1 VTTAAAFNSGAV
13 SITPPADSS
22 DPISIDIEAVAVGTN
37 FLTATTG
44 IQTVVLPVTAVADAP
59 TITAAMAAA
68 TEDTPVDL
76 NLNLSLNDTDGSEVL
91 GSHVYVRLNNGA
103 TLLGGYPVVTETV
116 DGVNLVGYYKVPV
129 GDVGGLQIQ
138 GAADWHGTVGVEVAA
153 TSVEQ
158 SNGDVAIS
166 QLTTSVSLAAAA
178 DAPIVT
184 APVAPIAG
192 TEDQAIDLSG
202 LLSAALADTET
213 ANGAEVLSVIIENVP
228 DGTLFSA
235 GSNNGDG
242 SWTIPAA
249 ALGTLSV
256 TPPTNYAGTL
266 TLTLTGISLE
276 LSNGDF
282 AESSVD
288 FDIEVAPVADDAE
301 LLPQN
306 ATVDA
311 TGRAALDLDVRMVD
325 DRGTLLGEQAPEQI
339 EITFNN
345 VPTGVA
351 LEALSGGSVVDNG
364 GGEFVFTGTEAEAN
378 DLALAA
384 GPLASA
390 GTTTV
395 SITSAV
401 TVDGADRNDLGFTDT
416 FRLTVPQVLAG
427 DDLTNDVLSGGAGT
441 QLIYG
446 LDGTD
451 TLTGGNGNDGLFG
464 GLGADNLTGGSGAD
478 MFGWETGDLDGNVDT
493 ITDFT
498 IGDGDALDISDILQG
513 FDEATSILSEF
524 VQLSESG
531 GNTTVSVDIDGGGD
545 GYVDMATLQGV
556 VGLDVDTM
564 KTNGNLIV

>member
-1 VTTAAAFNSGAV
+1 
-13 SITPPADSS
+13 
-22 DPISIDIEAVAVGTN
+22 
-37 FLTATTG
+37 
-44 IQTVVLPVTAVADAP
+44 
-59 TITAAMAAA
+59 
-68 TEDTPVDL
+68 
-76 NLNLSLNDTDGSEVL
+76 
-91 GSHVYVRLNNGA
+91 
-103 TLLGGYPVVTETV
+103 
-116 DGVNLVGYYKVPV
+116 
-129 GDVGGLQIQ
+129 
-138 GAADWHGTVGVEVAA
+138 
-153 TSVEQ
+153 
-158 SNGDVAIS
+158 
-166 QLTTSVSLAAAA
+166 
-178 DAPIVT
+178 
-184 APVAPIAG
+184 
-192 TEDQAIDLSG
+192 
-202 LLSAALADTET
+202 
-213 ANGAEVLSVIIENVP
+213 
-228 DGTLFSA
+228 
-235 GSNNGDG
+235 
-242 SWTIPAA
+242 
-249 ALGTLSV
+249 
-256 TPPTNYAGTL
+256 
-266 TLTLTGISLE
+266 
-276 LSNGDF
+276 
-282 AESSVD
+282 
-288 FDIEVAPVADDAE
+288 
-301 LLPQN
+301 
-306 ATVDA
+306 
-311 TGRAALDLDVRMVD
+311 MVD

-531 GNTTVSVDIDGGGD
+531 GDTTVSVDIDGGGD